1 MKLQYPFIQLPLR
14 FDAVALAAEA
24 ARVDESEWIAHP
36 QGFPG
41 NSALPLISVRG
52 DVHDE
57 GVEGPMRPTPLLGRL
72 PYLRQVLGSLG
83 AVLGRTRLMRLSG
96 NAEVKPHIDQGYYWA
111 ERMRVHVPVV
121 TTPTVR
127 FYCGGLDINMA
138 AGECWIFDTWRLHRV
153 HNDAE
158 TTRIHLVVDTIGGDG
173 LWELIGRGRPHQ
185 AQIAGWSP
193 RDVAFAADA
202 APQLEYETVNLP
214 KVMSP
219 WELRSHIGFLFTESQ
234 PHRDL
239 PALQQSAMRFLKR
252 WQALWAANGEAD
264 EARPRYQAVLDDF
277 VVDVRR
283 LGRGIL
289 LRNDVILSDAMQAMV
304 TKAALSG
311 GRFMPTRE
319 SVPERTSAPQTHD
332 EEFDRPVFIVSSP
345 RSGSTLLFETL
356 ARSRNVYT
364 IGGESHGLF
373 EGIDGLH
380 PSARG
385 YESNRLDAE
394 VVTPEIA
401 LALRTRF
408 SAGLR
413 DRTGAPP
420 ARFPVRMLEK
430 TPKNS
435 LRVPFL
441 ARVFPDAHFIY
452 LYREPRETLASMLE
466 AWNSGT
472 FRTYPQLPGWSGS
485 PWSLLLTPGWREL
498 SGKPL
503 HEIVAAQWE
512 AATRIL
518 LADLDALPKER
529 WTAVRYDAL
538 VADPQREVTRL
549 CAAVDFEWDMVL
561 GRDLPLSRYTVS
573 KPDAQKWQRHADV
586 LEAVMAN
593 IAGTAALAE
602 RAAA

>member
-14 FDAVALAAEA
+14 FDAAALAAEI
-24 ARVDESEWIAHP
+24 ARIDESEWVAHP

-41 NSALPLISVRG
+41 NSALPLISVNG

-57 GVEGPMRPTPLLGRL
+57 GVEGPMRPTPLLERL

-173 LWELIGRGRPHQ
+173 LWELIGRGRPHP
-185 AQIAGWSP
+185 AQIPGWSP
-193 RDVAFAADA
+193 GEVTFSEDET
-202 APQLEYETVNLP
+202 PQLEFESVNLP

-234 PHRDL
+234 THRDL

-264 EARPRYQAVLDDF
+264 EARSRYQSVLDEF
-277 VVDVRR
+277 VTDVRR

-311 GRFMPTRE
+311 GRFMPARE
-319 SVPERTSAPQTHD
+319 AAPVRTGAQPTHD
-332 EEFDRPVFIVSSP
+332 EEFTRPVFIVSSP

-356 ARSRNVYT
+356 ARARNVYT
-364 IGGESHGLF
+364 VGGESHGLI
-373 EGIDGLH
+373 EGIENLH

-385 YESNRLDAE
+385 YESNRLEADAA
-394 VVTPEIA
+394 TPEIA
-401 LALRTRF
+401 VALRTRF
-408 SAGLR
+408 SAALK
-413 DRTGAPP
+413 DRNGAAPV
-420 ARFPVRMLEK
+420 RFPIRMLEK

-472 FRTYPQLPGWSGS
+472 FRTYPQLPGWNGP

-518 LADLDALPKER
+518 LQDLEALPKQR
-529 WTAVRYDAL
+529 WTTVRYDAL
-538 VADPQREVTRL
+538 LADPQREVTRL

-573 KPDAQKWQRHADV
+573 KPDAQKWQQHADV
-586 LEAVMAN
+586 LEAVMAS